1 MSDRARPV
9 GPLLAAA
16 ALAAATAMTA
26 VAQSALPEAGA
37 EPTAPTT
44 EPSGSNSA
52 YPSDDQGY
60 TDSAAR
66 CDEGQ
71 TLMAYGRTSRALV
84 TICVGPDGQLEYRG
98 VRLSDNSSLTV
109 SAGRASDGSIVATND
124 GVTYA
129 VSPEML
135 LVSDGDSVLYRD
147 SWVEFREPGFSG
159 ESSAPQTS
167 STQTSSAGTSS
178 TQTSSAGTPTV
189 STTTVTVTATT
200 SASAG

>member
-1 MSDRARPV
+1 MSHRARPV
-9 GPLLAAA
+9 GPLLATT

-26 VAQSALPEAGA
+26 MAQSGLPEAGA
-37 EPTAPTT
+37 EPTTSTT
-44 EPSGSNSA
+44 APSGSSSA
-52 YPSDDQGY
+52 YPSDGQGY

-71 TLMAYGRTSRALV
+71 TLMAFGRTSRALV

-109 SAGRASDGSIVATND
+109 SAGRASDGSIVATNE

-135 LVSDGDSVLYRD
+135 LVSDGDTVLYRD

-159 ESSAPQTS
+159 ASSTPETSSEESSSAE
-167 STQTSSAGTSS
+167 TSSAETSS
-178 TQTSSAGTPTV
+178 PGTPTV

-200 SASAG
+200 STPAG

>member
-1 MSDRARPV
+1 
-9 GPLLAAA
+9 
-16 ALAAATAMTA
+16 MTA
-26 VAQSALPEAGA
+26 IAHSALPEAGA
-37 EPTAPTT
+37 EPTTSPTAPSDSS
-44 EPSGSNSA
+44 PA
-52 YPSDDQGY
+52 YPSDGQGY
-60 TDSAAR
+60 TDSTAR

-135 LVSDGDSVLYRD
+135 LVSDGDTVLYRD

-159 ESSAPQTS
+159 ASSTPETS
-167 STQTSSAGTSS
+167 SEESPPAETSSAE
-178 TQTSSAGTPTV
+178 TSSAGTPTV

-200 SASAG
+200 STPAG

>member
-1 MSDRARPV
+1 
-9 GPLLAAA
+9 
-16 ALAAATAMTA
+16 MTA
-26 VAQSALPEAGA
+26 IAQSALPEAGA
-37 EPTAPTT
+37 EPTTSTT
-44 EPSGSNSA
+44 APSGSSSA
-52 YPSDDQGY
+52 YPSDGQGFM
-60 TDSAAR
+60 DSSAR

-109 SAGRASDGSIVATND
+109 TAGRASDGSIVATND

-135 LVSDGDSVLYRD
+135 LVSEGDTVLYRD

-159 ESSAPQTS
+159 ASSTPESSSEEGSAAETS
-167 STQTSSAGTSS
+167 AAETSSAETSSEGTS
-178 TQTSSAGTPTV
+178 TV

-200 SASAG
+200 STPAG